1 MILLFL
7 ILAIIVSAIFL
18 YFTQTGILRA
28 LLVFVL
34 SFIAFNVLYMCF
46 WAIVGLFIDNSKPIR
61 RQSALCRGGCVG
73 ISTLAL
79 GYCWVRTKVY
89 GLEKLPEGERFLLV
103 SNHRSLF
110 DPLIFMKYLRKYEMA
125 FIGKPSALALPV
137 VGKIGYGAGCL
148 PIDRA
153 NDREALKT
161 VLTAA
166 DYLKKNFCSM
176 AIFPE
181 GTRNKTGDT
190 LLPFRPGAFK
200 IAQKAGTPVVVAALC
215 GTESINRNMFRRVT
229 DTELHLLEVIPADEV
244 REASTKELADRSSEL
259 IRKCVEK
266 AESETENAAGARTA

>member
-7 ILAIIVSAIFL
+7 ILAIIVSAIFF

-148 PIDRA
+148 PIDRE

-166 DYLKKNFCSM
+166 DYLKKDFCSM

-215 GTESINRNMFRRVT
+215 GTEGINRNMFRRVT
-229 DTELHLLEVIPADEV
+229 DTELHILEVIPADEV

-266 AESETENAAGARTA
+266 AENETESTAGARTA

>member
-7 ILAIIVSAIFL
+7 ILAIIVSAMFL

-34 SFIAFNVLYMCF
+34 SFIALNVLYMCF
-46 WAIVGLFIDNSKPIR
+46 WVIVGLFIDNSKPIR
-61 RQSALCRGGCVG
+61 RQSTLCRGGCVG

-229 DTELHLLEVIPADEV
+229 DTELHILEVIPADEV